1 MPPMGLFN
9 YRRWFRFTGMLLLAV
24 GIALCS
30 ACTGFISSAG
40 LSSAASLVSSASTSE
55 FLSSPFRSSSR
66 PPAVEQEQEVEE
78 EVKIYTASYL
88 SAGGADAH
96 SFQVGISDIAQRR
109 GISDWES
116 SPGVRSGVR
125 RGLAE
130 ADAVDSPMTTYLQ
143 SWSGGRAE
151 IVPVSVQ
158 AGAPAASSR

>member
-1 MPPMGLFN
+1 MPPMRFLHDQSLLRCAGLS
-9 YRRWFRFTGMLLLAV
+9 LLALGV
-24 GIALCS
+24 ALSS

-40 LSSAASLVSSASTSE
+40 LSSAASLVSSASTSD

-96 SFQVGISDIAQRR
+96 SFQVGIADIAQRR

-116 SPGVRSGVR
+116 SSGVR
-125 RGLAE
+125 NGVRLGLAE
-130 ADAVDSPMTTYLQ
+130 FGPSASPMTSYLQ
-143 SWSGGRAE
+143 SWSLDRAE
-151 IVPVSVQ
+151 IAPVSSP
-158 AGAPAASSR
+158 AGAQVASSP